1 MEISDQLGFQFRPP
15 ERRVWTVRALVS
27 AVRSHI
33 EREYSDC
40 WVEGEISNL
49 RIPDSGHLYFTLKE
63 EAAQIRVVMFRSS
76 AKLLRFRAENGLR
89 VTVRGRITVYEDRGE
104 LQISAEFMEP
114 KGAGALQLAFE
125 QLKLRLAA
133 EGLFEASRKKA
144 IPPLPQRIGIITSP
158 QGAALR
164 DILNIL
170 ARRHHS
176 ANVVIYPAQ
185 VQGDAAAGEVMA
197 GLRYFH
203 QELRHQEL
211 RHQDAPHSRA
221 VEVVIIAR
229 GGGSAED
236 LACFN
241 HERLARAVADSEIPV
256 ISAIGHETDFTIV
269 DFVADLRAP
278 TPSAAAELVIRSRQE
293 IDAQAEDL
301 YRRLERALRYR
312 LLMARQELAARAR
325 HGAFARMMDG
335 IHRRQQKLDEQRFR
349 LETAERQL
357 LERCHRRCENVA
369 AAVRHYDARRRLMA
383 IRQRLEAQVASLAAA
398 THTRLLESRGALD
411 RQTASLAALSP
422 VAILNR
428 GYALV
433 FDANGQLVK
442 DAARLKTGDE
452 LSARLARGRVRAR
465 VTATERSEPKS
476 GGAAL
481 E

>member
-1 MEISDQLGFQFRPP
+1 
-15 ERRVWTVRALVS
+15 
-27 AVRSHI
+27 
-33 EREYSDC
+33 
-40 WVEGEISNL
+40 
-49 RIPDSGHLYFTLKE
+49 
-63 EAAQIRVVMFRSS
+63 MFRSS

>member
-63 EAAQIRVVMFRSS
+63 ESAQIRVVMFRSS
-76 AKLLRFRAENGLR
+76 AKLLRFRPENGLR

-114 KGAGALQLAFE
+114 QGAGALQLAFE
-125 QLKLRLAA
+125 QLKARLQA
-133 EGLFEASRKKA
+133 EGLFEASRKKP

-176 ANVVIYPAQ
+176 ANVLIYPVQ
-185 VQGDAAAGEVMA
+185 VQGDSAPGEVMA

-203 QELRHQEL
+203 QELRHQDL
-211 RHQDAPHSRA
+211 RRGIA
-221 VEVVIIAR
+221 VEVIIIAR

-236 LACFN
+236 LAGFN
-241 HERLARAVADSEIPV
+241 HEGLARAVADSKIPV

-293 IDAQAEDL
+293 IETQAEDL
-301 YRRLERALRYR
+301 YRRLERGLRYR
-312 LLMARQELAARAR
+312 LLMAHQELADRAQ
-325 HGAFARMMDG
+325 HAAFARTMDG

-349 LETAERQL
+349 LEKAERQL
-357 LERCHRRCENVA
+357 LERCHRRCENVSA
-369 AAVRHYDARRRLMA
+369 TVRHYDARRRLAA
-383 IRQRLEAQVASLAAA
+383 IRQQLQAQVANLAAA

-411 RQTASLAALSP
+411 RRTASLEALSP
-422 VAILNR
+422 LAILNR

-433 FDANGQLVK
+433 FDAKGRLVK
-442 DAARLKTGDE
+442 DAARLKAGDE
-452 LSARLARGRVRAR
+452 LLARLARGRFRAR
-465 VTATERSEPKS
+465 VTAIERNEPES
-476 GGAAL
+476 G
-481 E
+481 ERH